1 MLALLPRI
9 LTPYI
14 GAYAGDEG
22 AIALAKVLQD
32 NKSLTEIN
40 LCSNDIADSGA
51 QVCVCVC
58 VCVCQHANSHTC
70 PLPSSH
76 FYSSLST
83 MLTQ

>member
-9 LTPYI
+9 LTPDL

-58 VCVCQHANSHTC
+58 VCVCVSTRKFTHV
-70 PLPSSH
+70 PSPKLA
-76 FYSSLST
+76 FL
-83 MLTQ
+83 LKP